1 MVTSKD
7 VAKAANVSHMT
18 VSRAFQANSSIKKDT
33 REKVLA
39 AAKKLNYIPN
49 YNAKSLVMNRKFSI
63 GLFFSSMEGTSEVFL
78 GDLVNQIYQLLP
90 HNYLLS
96 VNSIDKMNINEEKNS
111 LIEAVIGRFD
121 GVIIATQS
129 EKDDLFIEYLH
140 QLNLP
145 IVVMNRYIENKE
157 IYNVSTDESMG
168 IQEVVDYLVDCGIK
182 TVGTIKGFSSFSSA
196 KKRYHKL
203 VEACDQAGINIVHS
217 AIEEGKYT
225 IASGYEA
232 MKKILMKN
240 DRLPEVIFCGNDDMA
255 IGAIKA
261 CKELQYSI
269 PEDLAIIGFDDTN
282 YAKYMSPALTTIH
295 KPYREMAQKSMEIL
309 LDLLEEKPPQKY
321 KYNIDSELI
330 IRDSVK

>member
-18 VSRAFQANSSIKKDT
+18 VSRAFQPNSSIKKDT

-39 AAKKLNYIPN
+39 VAKKLNYIPN
-49 YNAKSLVMNRKFSI
+49 YNAKSLVMNRNFSI

-78 GDLVNQIYQLLP
+78 GDLVNQIYQQLP

-96 VNSIDKMNINEEKNS
+96 VNSIDKMNINGAKNS

-129 EKDDLFIEYLH
+129 EKDDAFIDYLH
-140 QLNLP
+140 KLNLP
-145 IVVMNRYIENKE
+145 IVVMNRYIENTE
-157 IYNVSTDESMG
+157 IYNVSTNESVG
-168 IQEVVDYLVDCGIK
+168 IQEMVDYLVECGIK

-196 KKRYHKL
+196 KKRYQKL
-203 VEACDQAGINIVHS
+203 VEACNHAGITIVHS

-225 IASGYEA
+225 LASGYEA
-232 MKKILMKN
+232 MKKIIANN
-240 DRLPEVIFCGNDDMA
+240 DVLPEVIVCGNDDMA

-261 CKELQYSI
+261 CNEERYLV
-269 PEDLAIIGFDDTN
+269 PNELAIIGFDDTN
-282 YAKYMSPALTTIH
+282 YAKYMNPALTTIH

-309 LDLLEEKPPQKY
+309 LDLLEEKAPKKY
-321 KYNIDSELI
+321 KYNIDSGLI
-330 IRDSVK
+330 VRDSVR